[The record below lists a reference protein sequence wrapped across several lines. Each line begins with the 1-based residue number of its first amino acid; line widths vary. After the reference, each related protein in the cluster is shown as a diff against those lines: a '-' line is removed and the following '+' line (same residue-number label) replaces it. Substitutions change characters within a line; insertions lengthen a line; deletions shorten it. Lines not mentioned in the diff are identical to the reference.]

1 MNEDIENRLRGA
13 LRRIDPPDGFAERL
27 LAALPEK
34 ELPAPVAALR
44 AARPVV
50 AQSAASPTRWRRFA
64 VPGALAAS
72 LLAAVFLGQQ
82 IGAQRYAN
90 EQRAGLEA
98 SRELMQALR
107 VTSKKLDVA
116 YQAVREHDAPPPH
129 GDAEE
134 TRT

>member
-13 LRRIDPPDGFAERL
+13 LRRIDPPEGFAERL
-27 LAALPEK
+27 LAALPEQ
-34 ELPAPVAALR
+34 ELPARVAALR
-44 AARPVV
+44 AARP
-50 AQSAASPTRWRRFA
+50 ASARPATAPGRWRRLA
-64 VPGALAAS
+64 APAALAAS
-72 LLAAVFLGQQ
+72 LVAAVFLGQQ

-107 VTSKKLDVA
+107 VTSKKLDDA
-116 YQAVREHDAPPPH
+116 YHAVREHDAPPAS
-129 GDAEE
+129 GNAEE

>member
-13 LRRIDPPDGFAERL
+13 LRPVEPPQGFAERL
-27 LAALPEK
+27 LAALPEQR
-34 ELPAPVAALR
+34 PAANVTVLR
-44 AARPVV
+44 AARP
-50 AQSAASPTRWRRFA
+50 AMAASRWRRLA
-64 VPGALAAS
+64 APGALAAS
-72 LLAAVFLGQQ
+72 LVLAVFLGQQ
-82 IGAQRYAN
+82 IGAQRYAK

-116 YQAVREHDAPPPH
+116 YQAVHEHDVPQAES
-129 GDAEE
+129 DAEE

>member
-13 LRRIDPPDGFAERL
+13 LRRLDPPQGFAERL
-27 LAALPEK
+27 LAALPEQD
-34 ELPAPVAALR
+34 LPARVAAPR
-44 AARPVV
+44 AARPAV
-50 AQSAASPTRWRRFA
+50 APSRWQRLA
-64 VPGALAAS
+64 GPAALAAS
-72 LLAAVFLGQQ
+72 LVAAVFLGQQ

-116 YQAVREHDAPPPH
+116 YQAVREHDAPPAND
-129 GDAEE
+129 DAEE